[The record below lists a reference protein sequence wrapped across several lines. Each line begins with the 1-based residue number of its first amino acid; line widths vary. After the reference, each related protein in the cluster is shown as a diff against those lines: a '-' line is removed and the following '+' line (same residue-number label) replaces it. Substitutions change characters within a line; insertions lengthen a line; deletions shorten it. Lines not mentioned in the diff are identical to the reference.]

1 MKADTPGLNNR
12 ETNDKKILSQLTQ
25 TVNQT
30 KPFHDEFGLHSE
42 ANPSSL

>member
-1 MKADTPGLNNR
+1 MI
-12 ETNDKKILSQLTQ
+12 KKILSQLTQ

-30 KPFHDEFGLHSE
+30 KQFHDEFGLHSE